1 MRNSAAIRFILHKD
15 DSGLDEAVTTIG
27 EMKTFLGVFTKRE
40 RFIFVGD
47 AVACADDVV
56 VVTFFVVVS

>member
-1 MRNSAAIRFILHKD
+1 LHKD

-27 EMKTFLGVFTKRE
+27 GVKMFLGVFTKRE